1 VKELRHVV
9 GLSYKGF
16 EEELLALFTTIEAS
30 HSEQALASCSSLGNR
45 IMVVLG
51 AVESKGRL
59 PVFFYDAKVYLGM

>member
-1 VKELRHVV
+1 V

-45 IMVVLG
+45 ELRSLVCSINYDENNG
-51 AVESKGRL
+51 SARCSRVEGKVAS
-59 PVFFYDAKVYLGM
+59 VFL